1 MLDPRMPTIIA
12 AEMAKLHAELRRLR
26 RVVRAA
32 VKWRLACVDKMLA
45 QILRKP
51 KAVKKAAEIKAMR
64 ARVELSIAVG
74 KHIEAGLAVAAY
86 RKGKKKN
93 D

>member
-1 MLDPRMPTIIA
+1 MSKMKLVKVIRLTGHPLDDPEVR
-12 AEMAKLHAELRRLR
+12 AELRRLR

-32 VKWRLACVDKMLA
+32 ERTADAYESEPGIGRTALLAALLGNQCA
-45 QILRKP
+45 
-51 KAVKKAAEIKAMR
+51 
-64 ARVELSIAVG
+64 
-74 KHIEAGLAVAAY
+74 AVAAY